1 MEQAPTQ
8 ERPSWRVLAARAAV
22 DVTPLREYP
31 AYRRLWIGQAVTFA
45 GSELAIVALPY
56 QLYQLTH
63 STLDLGL
70 FALTSLVP
78 LLTLTLV
85 GGAVA
90 DAFDRRRMLLVT
102 ETMQAVGIVGLL
114 VNAALPHP
122 SVAALFVFATVVE
135 ACFSAG
141 VAAMRSLPQRLL
153 PQELYASAGGLDS
166 VYYGF
171 SGIAAPALAGVLI
184 GAVGLT
190 WVYAIG
196 AISFAACLVAL
207 WGLPAM
213 APHPDADRPGLRS
226 IAEGFRFVASE
237 KVILGFFLVDT
248 NAMVFGMPIALFPAI
263 AANRFGDATLVG
275 YLYAA
280 PSAGALLAGLGSG
293 WVAHVRRQGLVVV
306 VAATLWGVAVTAFA
320 FATHLWLALVLLAF
334 AGLADQVSA
343 IFRNAMV
350 LALTPD
356 RLQGRVRGI
365 EFMQV
370 AAAPS
375 LGNLEAGVVASVTS
389 IRFSVASGGVLCI
402 AGTLASAAAFPVLLR
417 YHARVR
423 SGVVA

>member
-1 MEQAPTQ
+1 VEPRLTE
-8 ERPSWRVLAARAAV
+8 ERPSWRDFVARVAV
-22 DVTPLREYP
+22 DVTPLREHP

-78 LLTLTLV
+78 LLTLTLA
-85 GGAVA
+85 GGALA

-102 ETMQAVGIVGLL
+102 ETLQAVGIVGLL

-122 SVAALFVFATVVE
+122 SVAALFAFATVVE

-141 VAAMRSLPQRLL
+141 IGAMRSLPQRLL
-153 PQELYASAGGLDS
+153 PPELYAKAGALES
-166 VYYGF
+166 IYYGI
-171 SGIAAPALAGVLI
+171 SGIAAPSLAGVLI
-184 GAVGLT
+184 GVAGLT
-190 WVYAIG
+190 TVYAIG
-196 AISFAACLVAL
+196 AASFAACIVAL
-207 WGLPAM
+207 WGLPAIP
-213 APHPDADRPGLRS
+213 PHPEADRPSVRS
-226 IAEGFRFVASE
+226 ILAGFRFVASE

-248 NAMVFGMPIALFPAI
+248 NAMVFGMPLALFPAI

-280 PSAGALLAGLGSG
+280 PSAGALVAGLASG

-306 VAATLWGVAVTAFA
+306 VAATAWGVAVTAFA
-320 FATHLWLALVLLAF
+320 FATHLWLALVLLAL

-375 LGNLEAGVVASVTS
+375 LGNLEAGVVASLTS
-389 IRFSVASGGVLCI
+389 IRVSVASGGILCVV
-402 AGTLASAAAFPVLLR
+402 GTLASAAAFPALLR
-417 YHARVR
+417 YDARTR
-423 SGVVA
+423 AARA